1 MKKEIKMNVVGYDNI
16 IVNTE
21 TGVISGKTYPAKDWI
36 KRNFEA
42 KWNKEDK
49 VWMADPELI
58 KEELTKNAHY
68 YEKYIVSEDE
78 PEEVEE
84 EVKEESAE
92 EIKENSAEESKGE
105 YYENQRNRNNQKRRG
120 NVHFDKRRKRSSKDW
135 RHYNRRAWR
144 NIQTRDGKESIE
156 SRQYAVNL
164 F

>member
-42 KWNKEDK
+42 KWNKEGK
-49 VWMADPELI
+49 VWMADPELV

-92 EIKENSAEESKGE
+92 EIKEKSAEESK
-105 YYENQRNRNNQKRRG
+105 ENEEDEIVEKYLENRN
-120 NVHFDKRRKRSSKDW
+120 
-135 RHYNRRAWR
+135 
-144 NIQTRDGKESIE
+144 DGFYWVTVTKSGKITYT
-156 SRQYAVNL
+156 YAG
-164 F
+164 

>member
-36 KRNFEA
+36 KRSFEA

-68 YEKYIVSEDE
+68 YKKYIVSEDE

-92 EIKENSAEESKGE
+92 EIKEKSAEESK
-105 YYENQRNRNNQKRRG
+105 ENEEDEIVEKYLENRN
-120 NVHFDKRRKRSSKDW
+120 
-135 RHYNRRAWR
+135 
-144 NIQTRDGKESIE
+144 DGFYWVTVTKSGKITYT
-156 SRQYAVNL
+156 YAG
-164 F
+164 

>member
-78 PEEVEE
+78 PEAVEE

-92 EIKENSAEESKGE
+92 EVKEKSAEEAKENGE
-105 YYENQRNRNNQKRRG
+105 DEIVEKYLENRN
-120 NVHFDKRRKRSSKDW
+120 
-135 RHYNRRAWR
+135 
-144 NIQTRDGKESIE
+144 DGFYWVTVTKSGKITYT
-156 SRQYAVNL
+156 YAG
-164 F
+164 

>member
-78 PEEVEE
+78 PEQVEE
-84 EVKEESAE
+84 EVKEGSVE
-92 EIKENSAEESKGE
+92 EVKENSAEEVK
-105 YYENQRNRNNQKRRG
+105 ENAEDEIVEKYLENRN
-120 NVHFDKRRKRSSKDW
+120 
-135 RHYNRRAWR
+135 
-144 NIQTRDGKESIE
+144 DGFYWVTVTKSGKITYT
-156 SRQYAVNL
+156 YAG
-164 F
+164 

>member
-84 EVKEESAE
+84 EAKEESAE
-92 EIKENSAEESKGE
+92 EVKEKSAEEVKEKSAEESKGNE
-105 YYENQRNRNNQKRRG
+105 EDEIVEQYLENRNDGFYWVTVAKSG
-120 NVHFDKRRKRSSKDW
+120 KI
-135 RHYNRRAWR
+135 NRRYV
-144 NIQTRDGKESIE
+144 G
-156 SRQYAVNL
+156 
-164 F
+164 

>member
-84 EVKEESAE
+84 EAKEESAE
-92 EIKENSAEESKGE
+92 EVKEKSAEESKGNE
-105 YYENQRNRNNQKRRG
+105 EDEIVEQYLENRNDGFYWVTVAKSG
-120 NVHFDKRRKRSSKDW
+120 KI
-135 RHYNRRAWR
+135 NRRYV
-144 NIQTRDGKESIE
+144 G
-156 SRQYAVNL
+156 
-164 F
+164 

>member
-42 KWNKEDK
+42 KWNKEEK
-49 VWMADPELI
+49 VWMADSELI

-78 PEEVEE
+78 PEEIEE
-84 EVKEESAE
+84 EVKEEAKE
-92 EIKENSAEESKGE
+92 EIKAEAKKEVEEEIVEE
-105 YYENQRNRNNQKRRG
+105 YLENRNDGFYWAAVTKSG
-120 NVHFDKRRKRSSKDW
+120 KI
-135 RHYNRRAWR
+135 NRRYV
-144 NIQTRDGKESIE
+144 G
-156 SRQYAVNL
+156 
-164 F
+164 

>member
-84 EVKEESAE
+84 EAKEESAE
-92 EIKENSAEESKGE
+92 ESKGNE
-105 YYENQRNRNNQKRRG
+105 EDEIVEQYLENRNDGFYWVTVTKSG
-120 NVHFDKRRKRSSKDW
+120 KI
-135 RHYNRRAWR
+135 NRRYV
-144 NIQTRDGKESIE
+144 G
-156 SRQYAVNL
+156 
-164 F
+164 

>member
-68 YEKYIVSEDE
+68 YKKYIVSEDE
-78 PEEVEE
+78 PEQVEE
-84 EVKEESAE
+84 EVKEESVE
-92 EIKENSAEESKGE
+92 EVKESSAEESK
-105 YYENQRNRNNQKRRG
+105 ENEEDEIVEKYLENRN
-120 NVHFDKRRKRSSKDW
+120 
-135 RHYNRRAWR
+135 
-144 NIQTRDGKESIE
+144 DGFYWVTVTKSGKITYT
-156 SRQYAVNL
+156 YAG
-164 F
+164 

>member
-36 KRNFEA
+36 KRSFEA

-68 YEKYIVSEDE
+68 YKKYIVSEDE

-84 EVKEESAE
+84 EVKEGSVE
-92 EIKENSAEESKGE
+92 EVKENAEDEIVEKYLE
-105 YYENQRNRNNQKRRG
+105 NRN
-120 NVHFDKRRKRSSKDW
+120 
-135 RHYNRRAWR
+135 
-144 NIQTRDGKESIE
+144 DGFYWVTVTKSGKITYT
-156 SRQYAVNL
+156 YAG
-164 F
+164 

>member
-1 MKKEIKMNVVGYDNI
+1 MNFGISQSYISRLEKKIINKMKKEIKMNVVGYDNI

-84 EVKEESAE
+84 EAKEESAE
-92 EIKENSAEESKGE
+92 EVKEKSAEESKGNE
-105 YYENQRNRNNQKRRG
+105 EDEIVEQYLENRNDGFYWVTVAKSG
-120 NVHFDKRRKRSSKDW
+120 KI
-135 RHYNRRAWR
+135 NRRYV
-144 NIQTRDGKESIE
+144 G
-156 SRQYAVNL
+156 
-164 F
+164 